1 MPRMGALEREETKSL
16 ILVCRARGYN
26 HKQILSV
33 VNDNL
38 RKYNNTLSE
47 KGLLNIIQKTK
58 DDAQEWLRNL
68 SVGKDDYID
77 EYRQRI
83 MELNEQR
90 RDLWEVVRKYDNQPF
105 VQIAAHKEIHA
116 LTKSIMQLYET
127 LPLILNNN
135 NSNNNTNTLSGLI
148 FEDTTSL
155 FPEVSV

>member
-1 MPRMGALEREETKSL
+1 
-16 ILVCRARGYN
+16 VCRARGYN

-33 VNDNL
+33 VNENL
-38 RKYNNTLSE
+38 RKYNNIISE

-90 RDLWEVVRKYDNQPF
+90 RDLSELVRKYENQPF
-105 VQIAAHKEIHA
+105 VQIAAHKEIHT
-116 LTKSIMQLYET
+116 LTKSILQLYET
-127 LPLILNNN
+127 LPLIVNN
-135 NSNNNTNTLSGLI
+135 NSNNNRLSDI
-148 FEDTTSL
+148 IYEDTTSK
-155 FPEVSV
+155 FPEYSA

>member
-1 MPRMGALEREETKSL
+1 MPRMGAIEKEEVKSL

-26 HKQILSV
+26 SKQILSV

-58 DDAQEWLRNL
+58 YDAQEWLRNL

-90 RDLWEVVRKYDNQPF
+90 RDLWEMVREYQNQNQPF

-116 LTKSIMQLYET
+116 LTKTIVQLYET
-127 LPLILNNN
+127 LPFILNNH
-135 NSNNNTNTLSGLI
+135 NSTNTQFDPI
-148 FEDTTSL
+148 YEDTTSL
-155 FPEVSV
+155 FPEVSI

>member
-1 MPRMGALEREETKSL
+1 MPRMGALEREESKSL

-38 RKYNNTLSE
+38 RKYNNILSE
-47 KGLLNIIQKTK
+47 KGLLNIIQRTK
-58 DDAQEWLRNL
+58 NDAQEWLKNL

-77 EYRQRI
+77 EYKQRI

-90 RDLWEVVRKYDNQPF
+90 RDLWEMVRKYENQPF

-116 LTKSIMQLYET
+116 LTKSIMHLYEI
-127 LPLILNNN
+127 LPLILNN
-135 NSNNNTNTLSGLI
+135 SNNTNNQFDPI
-148 FEDTTSL
+148 IYEDTTSL
-155 FPEVSV
+155 YPEISVQ

>member
-16 ILVCRARGYN
+16 VLVCRARGYN

-58 DDAQEWLRNL
+58 DDAQEWLKNL
-68 SVGKDDYID
+68 SVGKDDYVD

-90 RDLWEVVRKYDNQPF
+90 RDLWEVVRRYENLPF

-116 LTKSIMQLYET
+116 LTKSILQLYET
-127 LPLILNNN
+127 LPLILN
-135 NSNNNTNTLSGLI
+135 SSNNTNNQFDLI
-148 FEDTTSL
+148 YEDTTSL
-155 FPEVSV
+155 YPEVSV

>member
-1 MPRMGALEREETKSL
+1 MGALEREETKSL

-58 DDAQEWLRNL
+58 DDAQEWLKNL
-68 SVGKDDYID
+68 SVGKDDYVD

-90 RDLWEVVRKYDNQPF
+90 RDLWELVRKYENQPF

-116 LTKSIMQLYET
+116 LTKSILQLYET

-135 NSNNNTNTLSGLI
+135 NNTNNHFDLI
-148 FEDTTSL
+148 YEDTTSL
-155 FPEVSV
+155 FPEVSVKSKN